1 MSYSYKPQ
9 VVKPLPVICSSP
21 SSSSSSPPSPSRV
34 PATPHLPPAAHAQTR
49 PVALTISAA
58 APWLVNELGEPLCTV
73 VTPPPYSY
81 DLGGSDLPRDCRV
94 LQYYYNLGVQWYHQS
109 CWQQQQVYAPTSPDP
124 AYPYQHYPSYL
135 SQEPPP
141 HGESLQYGFTSGL
154 LLSGKK
160 EVLET
165 CSGQRCSKGLEAK
178 LMTFSQFILQMF
190 WSKEGIQEVS
200 GDPVRGDKHLALIQ
214 K

>member
-49 PVALTISAA
+49 PAV
-58 APWLVNELGEPLCTV
+58 PWLVNELGEPFCTV

-81 DLGGSDLPRDCRV
+81 DPNGSDLPRDCRV

-141 HGESLQYGFTSGL
+141 HARSS
-154 LLSGKK
+154 
-160 EVLET
+160 
-165 CSGQRCSKGLEAK
+165 
-178 LMTFSQFILQMF
+178 
-190 WSKEGIQEVS
+190 
-200 GDPVRGDKHLALIQ
+200 
-214 K
+214 